1 MSQRIFYISCTLIWV
16 RIIPVKVD
24 RSLTGI
30 IRLYKNNHVKAKL
43 FIQVFMHLCLVR
55 QWLLCGGEKTGQS
68 NTFQKILWYVDK
80 GED

>member
-1 MSQRIFYISCTLIWV
+1 MSQRIFYISSTLLWV

-30 IRLYKNNHVKAKL
+30 IRLYKNNHVKAKI

-55 QWLLCGGEKTGQS
+55 LRLSCGR
-68 NTFQKILWYVDK
+68 QKWVSQIYFFIFLVVR
-80 GED
+80 

>member
-1 MSQRIFYISCTLIWV
+1 MSQRIFYISCTLLWV

-55 QWLLCGGEKTGQS
+55 LRLSCGR
-68 NTFQKILWYVDK
+68 QKWVSQIYFFIILVVR
-80 GED
+80 